1 MIPIYFFFF
10 PTAHPHFFLSVLVK
24 HLKVRKVQPG
34 RKMHPAPNAL
44 CIVSHFFSVLTISK
58 RLPQSCGE
66 ELMKGCVLAVNHVV
80 EEESIR

>member
-1 MIPIYFFFF
+1 MIPNFFFF
-10 PTAHPHFFLSVLVK
+10 SYCTSSFFLSVLVEY
-24 HLKVRKVQPG
+24 LKVRKVQPG
-34 RKMHPAPNAL
+34 RKIHPAPNAL
-44 CIVSHFFSVLTISK
+44 CIVSNFFSVLTISK